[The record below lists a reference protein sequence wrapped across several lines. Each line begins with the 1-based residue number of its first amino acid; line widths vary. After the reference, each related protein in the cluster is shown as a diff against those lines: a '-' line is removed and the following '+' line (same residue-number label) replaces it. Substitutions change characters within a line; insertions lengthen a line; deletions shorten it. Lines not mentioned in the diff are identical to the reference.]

1 MYKKYLKYKN
11 KYLELKVLYG
21 GSPTRYTLLGYYTT
35 KLKGK
40 GVREPK
46 IYGSGDFTHYERE
59 ITVYHMC
66 CESKEGKIEIILYDS
81 QEDGDVRV
89 FTYGHIK
96 IKKVDAFK
104 PLEYVPINPE
114 SFITLDID
122 RPFTD
127 YKCMFFDFSSEGIG
141 GDKHNGYVIIRN
153 NLFKKY
159 VAHVPEPE
167 PTPVLEPVLE
177 PVSTKYG
184 FQYLHQQR
192 TYTTFY
198 SLENEKIIQNAIDK
212 NERSVTVIHT
222 TLKGVNTGN
231 KVQHVINLLTNRVA
245 SQSRAEHTFIRP
257 STP

>member
-1 MYKKYLKYKN
+1 MRYK
-11 KYLELKVLYG
+11 
-21 GSPTRYTLLGYYTT
+21 LLGYYTT

-40 GVREPK
+40 GVNDPEDLGGGA
-46 IYGSGDFTHYERE
+46 YEFTHYERD

-141 GDKHNGYVIIRN
+141 GEQHNGYVHIRN
-153 NLFKKY
+153 DLFKKY
-159 VAHVPEPE
+159 DTHVPEPT

-177 PVSTKYG
+177 PEPKPEPVSTKYG
-184 FQYLHQQR
+184 FQYYHHQQR

-198 SLENEKIIQNAIDK
+198 SLENEKIIQDAIDK
-212 NERSVTVIHT
+212 NVPSVTVIHT
-222 TLKGVNTGN
+222 TL
-231 KVQHVINLLTNRVA
+231 H
-245 SQSRAEHTFIRP
+245 P
-257 STP
+257 